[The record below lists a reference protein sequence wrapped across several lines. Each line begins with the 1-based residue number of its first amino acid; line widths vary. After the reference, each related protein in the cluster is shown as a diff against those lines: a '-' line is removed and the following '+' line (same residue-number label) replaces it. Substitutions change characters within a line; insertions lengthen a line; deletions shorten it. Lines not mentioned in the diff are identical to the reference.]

1 MFRRPDKRQ
10 RHPALTG
17 TESWQMQYGGHMTW
31 FIDRRLNGKNKST
44 VNRQRFLRRYKAQI
58 KQSISEAINKRSVT
72 DVDSGESVSIPTDDI
87 SEPMF
92 HQGRGGLRHRV
103 HPGNDHF
110 IQNDRIERPQG
121 GGGGGGGSG
130 QGQASPDGEG
140 QDEFVFQISKDEY
153 LDLLFEDLALPNL
166 KKNQHRQLNEYKTH
180 RAGFTAN
187 GVPAN
192 ISVVRSLQ
200 NSLARRTAMTAGK
213 KRELRELE
221 ASLDSVTNSEPAQLL
236 EEERLRKEI
245 AELRAKIERVPF
257 IDTFDLRY
265 KNYEKRAEPSSQA
278 VMFCLMDVSG
288 SMDQAT
294 KDMAKRFYI
303 LLYLFL
309 SRTYKNVEVVY
320 IRHHTQA
327 KEVDEHEF
335 FYSQETGGTIVSSAL
350 KLMDEVV
357 KERYDPAQWN
367 IYAAQASDGDNWA
380 DDSPLCHEI
389 LAKKLLPVVRYYS
402 YIEITRRAHQ
412 TLWREYEH
420 LQSMFDNFAM
430 QHIRDQDDIYPV
442 FRELFHKQSA
452 TSNS

>member
-1 MFRRPDKRQ
+1 
-10 RHPALTG
+10 
-17 TESWQMQYGGHMTW
+17 MTW

-110 IQNDRIERPQG
+110 VQNDRIERPQG
-121 GGGGGGGSG
+121 GGGGSGSG
-130 QGQASPDGEG
+130 QGQASQDGEG

-180 RAGFTAN
+180 RAGYTAN

-213 KRELRELE
+213 RRELRELE
-221 ASLDSVTNSEPAQLL
+221 SSLKVVENTEPAQLL

-265 KNYEKRAEPSSQA
+265 KNYEKRPEPSSQA

-335 FYSQETGGTIVSSAL
+335 FYSQETGAPSS
-350 KLMDEVV
+350 
-357 KERYDPAQWN
+357 
-367 IYAAQASDGDNWA
+367 
-380 DDSPLCHEI
+380 
-389 LAKKLLPVVRYYS
+389 
-402 YIEITRRAHQ
+402 RA
-412 TLWREYEH
+412 R
-420 LQSMFDNFAM
+420 
-430 QHIRDQDDIYPV
+430 
-442 FRELFHKQSA
+442 
-452 TSNS
+452 

>member
-1 MFRRPDKRQ
+1 M
-10 RHPALTG
+10 A
-17 TESWQMQYGGHMTW
+17 Y
-31 FIDRRLNGKNKST
+31 FIDRRLNGKNKSA
-44 VNRQRFLRRYKAQI
+44 VNRQRFLRRYKSQI

-72 DVDSGESVSIPTDDI
+72 DTESGESVSIPIDDI
-87 SEPMF
+87 NEPVF
-92 HQGRGGLRHRV
+92 HQGRGGSRHRV

-110 IQNDRIERPQG
+110 VQNDRVERPQG
-121 GGGGGGGSG
+121 GAGGSGSG
-130 QGQASPDGEG
+130 QGNASQDGEG

-166 KKNQHRQLNEYKTH
+166 RKNQHRQLNEFKTH
-180 RAGFTAN
+180 RAGFTSN

-213 KRELRELE
+213 RRMLHELE
-221 ASLDSVTNSEPAQLL
+221 AALHEVETSEPAQLL
-236 EEERLRKEI
+236 EEERLRQEI
-245 AELRAKIERVPF
+245 ADLRARIERVPF

-265 KNYEKRAEPSSQA
+265 KNFEKRPEPSSQA

-327 KEVDEHEF
+327 KEVDEQEF

-357 KERYDPAQWN
+357 KERYDPSQWN

-380 DDSPLCHEI
+380 DDCRCATRFWRNIFCRWYAITAISRSPGARIRRCGGNMNICRPCLTI
-389 LAKKLLPVVRYYS
+389 LRFSIFVSLKIFIRYSGSFSTNRLLRPES
-402 YIEITRRAHQ
+402 QAGH
-412 TLWREYEH
+412 
-420 LQSMFDNFAM
+420 
-430 QHIRDQDDIYPV
+430 
-442 FRELFHKQSA
+442 
-452 TSNS
+452 

>member
-1 MFRRPDKRQ
+1 MATSF
-10 RHPALTG
+10 
-17 TESWQMQYGGHMTW
+17 GGNMTY
-31 FIDRRLNGKNKST
+31 FIDRRLNGKNKSA
-44 VNRQRFLRRYKAQI
+44 VNRQRFLRRYKSQI
-58 KQSISEAINKRSVT
+58 KQSIAEAINKRSVT
-72 DVDSGESVSIPTDDI
+72 DVDSGESVSIPIEDI
-87 SEPMF
+87 NEPMF

-110 IQNDRIERPQG
+110 VQNDRIERPP
-121 GGGGGGGSG
+121 GGGGGGSG
-130 QGQASPDGEG
+130 QGDASKDGEG
-140 QDEFVFQISKDEY
+140 QDEFSFQISKDEY

-166 KKNQHRQLNEYKTH
+166 QKNQYRQLTEYKTH
-180 RAGFTAN
+180 RSGYTSN

-213 KRELRELE
+213 KRELRALE
-221 ASLDSVTNSEPAQLL
+221 STLNDVENSEPAQLL

-245 AELRAKIERVPF
+245 AELRQKIAKTPF

-265 KNYEKRAEPSSQA
+265 KNYERRPEPSSQA

-309 SRTYKNVEVVY
+309 SRTYKNVDVVY

-327 KEVDEHEF
+327 KEVDEQEF

-350 KLMDEVV
+350 KLMDEVIQ
-357 KERYDPAQWN
+357 ERYDPAIWN

-380 DDSPLCHEI
+380 DDSPLCHQV
-389 LAKKLLPVVRYYS
+389 LAQKLLPMVRYYS

-412 TLWREYEH
+412 TLWREYEV
-420 LQSMFDNFAM
+420 LQEKFSNFAM
-430 QHIRDQDDIYPV
+430 QHIREPEDIYPV
-442 FRELFHKQSA
+442 FRELFHKQ
-452 TSNS
+452 TVEN

>member
-1 MFRRPDKRQ
+1 
-10 RHPALTG
+10 
-17 TESWQMQYGGHMTW
+17 MTY
-31 FIDRRLNGKNKST
+31 FIDRRLNGKNKSA
-44 VNRQRFLRRYKAQI
+44 VNRQRFLRRYKSQI
-58 KQSISEAINKRSVT
+58 KQSIAEAINKRSVT
-72 DVDSGESVSIPTDDI
+72 DVDSGESVSIPNADI
-87 SEPMF
+87 NEPIF
-92 HQGRGGLRHRV
+92 HHVRGGLRHRV

-110 IQNDRIERPQG
+110 VQNDRIERPQG
-121 GGGGGGGSG
+121 GGGGGSG
-130 QGQASPDGEG
+130 QGEASQDGEG
-140 QDEFVFQISKDEY
+140 EDEFSFQISKDEY

-166 KKNQHRQLNEYKTH
+166 RKNQHKQLNEFKTH
-180 RAGFTAN
+180 RSGYTSN

-221 ASLDSVTNSEPAQLL
+221 STLTEVEHSEPAQLL

-245 AELRAKIERVPF
+245 AELRAKIAKTPF

-265 KNYEKRAEPSSQA
+265 RNYERRPEPSSQA

-309 SRTYKNVEVVY
+309 SRTYKNVDVVY

-327 KEVDEHEF
+327 KEVDEQEF

-350 KLMDEVV
+350 KLMDDVIR
-357 KERYDPAQWN
+357 ERYDPAQWN

-380 DDSPLCHEI
+380 DDSPLCHQLLAQKI
-389 LAKKLLPVVRYYS
+389 LPLVRYYS

-412 TLWREYEH
+412 TLWREYEV
-420 LQSMFDNFAM
+420 LQEKFDNFAM
-430 QHIRDQDDIYPV
+430 QHIREQEDIYPV
-442 FRELFHKQSA
+442 FRELFHKQVQDH
-452 TSNS
+452 

>member
-1 MFRRPDKRQ
+1 
-10 RHPALTG
+10 
-17 TESWQMQYGGHMTW
+17 MTY
-31 FIDRRLNGKNKST
+31 FIDRRLNGKNKSA
-44 VNRQRFLRRYKAQI
+44 VNRQRFLRRYKSQI
-58 KQSISEAINKRSVT
+58 KQSIAEAINKRSVT
-72 DVDSGESVSIPTDDI
+72 DVDSGESVSIPNADI
-87 SEPMF
+87 NEPMF

-110 IQNDRIERPQG
+110 VQNDRIERPQG
-121 GGGGGGGSG
+121 GGGGGSG
-130 QGQASPDGEG
+130 QGDASQDGEG
-140 QDEFVFQISKDEY
+140 EDEFSFQISKDEY

-166 KKNQHRQLNEYKTH
+166 KKNQHKQLNEYKTH
-180 RAGFTAN
+180 RSCYTSN

-221 ASLDSVTNSEPAQLL
+221 STLSEVEISEPAQLL

-245 AELRAKIERVPF
+245 AELRAKIAKTPF

-265 KNYEKRAEPSSQA
+265 RNYERRAEPSSQA

-309 SRTYKNVEVVY
+309 SRTYKNVDVVY

-327 KEVDEHEF
+327 KEVDEQEF

-350 KLMDEVV
+350 KLMDEVIQ
-357 KERYDPAQWN
+357 ERYDPAQWN

-380 DDSPLCHEI
+380 DDSPLCHQLLAQKI
-389 LAKKLLPVVRYYS
+389 LPMVRYYS

-412 TLWREYEH
+412 TLWREYEV
-420 LQSMFDNFAM
+420 LQQKFGNFAM
-430 QHIRDQDDIYPV
+430 QHIREQEDIYPV
-442 FRELFHKQSA
+442 FRELFHKQ
-452 TSNS
+452 TENG

>member
-1 MFRRPDKRQ
+1 
-10 RHPALTG
+10 
-17 TESWQMQYGGHMTW
+17 MTW
-31 FIDRRLNGKNKST
+31 FIDRRLNGKNKSM

-72 DVDSGESVSIPTDDI
+72 DVDSGESVSIPTEDI

-110 IQNDRIERPQG
+110 VQNDRIERPQG
-121 GGGGGGGSG
+121 GGGGSGSG
-130 QGQASPDGEG
+130 QGQASQDGEG

-166 KKNQHRQLNEYKTH
+166 KQNQQRQLTEYKTH
-180 RAGFTAN
+180 RAGYTAN

-213 KRELRELE
+213 RRELHALE
-221 ASLDSVTNSEPAQLL
+221 ENLAIISNSEPAQLL

-265 KNYEKRAEPSSQA
+265 NPSSQA

-288 SMDQAT
+288 SMDQST

-357 KERYDPAQWN
+357 KERYNPAQWN

-420 LQSMFDNFAM
+420 LQSTFDNFAM

-442 FRELFHKQSA
+442 FRELFHKQNA
-452 TSNS
+452 TAKG

>member
-1 MFRRPDKRQ
+1 
-10 RHPALTG
+10 
-17 TESWQMQYGGHMTW
+17 MTY
-31 FIDRRLNGKNKST
+31 FIDRRLNGKNKSA
-44 VNRQRFLRRYKAQI
+44 VNRQRFLRRYKSQI
-58 KQSISEAINKRSVT
+58 KQSIAEAINKRSVT
-72 DVDSGESVSIPTDDI
+72 DVDSGESVSIPNSDI
-87 SEPMF
+87 NEPMF

-110 IQNDRIERPQG
+110 VQNDRIERPQG
-121 GGGGGGGSG
+121 GGGGGSG
-130 QGQASPDGEG
+130 QGDASQEGEG
-140 QDEFVFQISKDEY
+140 EDEFSFQISKDEY

-166 KKNQHRQLNEYKTH
+166 KKNQHKQLTEFKTH
-180 RAGFTAN
+180 RSGYTSN

-221 ASLDSVTNSEPAQLL
+221 STLSEVEISEPAQLL

-245 AELRAKIERVPF
+245 AELRAKIAKTPF

-265 KNYEKRAEPSSQA
+265 RNYERRAEPSSQA

-309 SRTYKNVEVVY
+309 SRTYKNVDVVY

-327 KEVDEHEF
+327 KEVDEQEF

-350 KLMDEVV
+350 KLMDEVIQ
-357 KERYDPAQWN
+357 ERYDPAQWN

-380 DDSPLCHEI
+380 DDSPLCHQLLAQKI
-389 LAKKLLPVVRYYS
+389 LPMVRYYS

-412 TLWREYEH
+412 TLWREYEV
-420 LQSMFDNFAM
+420 LQQKFGNFAM
-430 QHIRDQDDIYPV
+430 QHIREQEDIYPV
-442 FRELFHKQSA
+442 FRELFHKQVQDH
-452 TSNS
+452 

>member
-1 MFRRPDKRQ
+1 
-10 RHPALTG
+10 
-17 TESWQMQYGGHMTW
+17 MTY
-31 FIDRRLNGKNKST
+31 FIDRRLNGKNKSA
-44 VNRQRFLRRYKAQI
+44 VNRQRFLRRYKSQI
-58 KQSISEAINKRSVT
+58 KQSIAEAINKRSVT
-72 DVDSGESVSIPTDDI
+72 DVDSGESVSIPNADI
-87 SEPMF
+87 NEPMF

-110 IQNDRIERPQG
+110 VQNDRIERPQG
-121 GGGGGGGSG
+121 GGGGGSG
-130 QGQASPDGEG
+130 QGDASQDGEG
-140 QDEFVFQISKDEY
+140 EDEFSFQISKDEY

-166 KKNQHRQLNEYKTH
+166 KKNQHKQLNEYKTH
-180 RAGFTAN
+180 RSGYTSN

-221 ASLDSVTNSEPAQLL
+221 STLSEVEISEPAQLL

-245 AELRAKIERVPF
+245 AELRAKIAKTPF

-265 KNYEKRAEPSSQA
+265 RNYERRAEPSSQA

-309 SRTYKNVEVVY
+309 SRTYKNVDVVY

-327 KEVDEHEF
+327 KEVDEQEF

-350 KLMDEVV
+350 KLMDEVIQ
-357 KERYDPAQWN
+357 ERYDPAQWN

-380 DDSPLCHEI
+380 DDSPLCHQLLAQKI
-389 LAKKLLPVVRYYS
+389 LPMVRYYS

-412 TLWREYEH
+412 TLWREYEV
-420 LQSMFDNFAM
+420 LQHKFGNFAM
-430 QHIRDQDDIYPV
+430 QHIREQEDIYPV
-442 FRELFHKQSA
+442 FRELFHKQ
-452 TSNS
+452 TENG

>member
-1 MFRRPDKRQ
+1 
-10 RHPALTG
+10 
-17 TESWQMQYGGHMTW
+17 
-31 FIDRRLNGKNKST
+31 
-44 VNRQRFLRRYKAQI
+44 
-58 KQSISEAINKRSVT
+58 
-72 DVDSGESVSIPTDDI
+72 
-87 SEPMF
+87 
-92 HQGRGGLRHRV
+92 
-103 HPGNDHF
+103 
-110 IQNDRIERPQG
+110 
-121 GGGGGGGSG
+121 
-130 QGQASPDGEG
+130 
-140 QDEFVFQISKDEY
+140 
-153 LDLLFEDLALPNL
+153 
-166 KKNQHRQLNEYKTH
+166 
-180 RAGFTAN
+180 
-187 GVPAN
+187 
-192 ISVVRSLQ
+192 
-200 NSLARRTAMTAGK
+200 
-213 KRELRELE
+213 
-221 ASLDSVTNSEPAQLL
+221 
-236 EEERLRKEI
+236 
-245 AELRAKIERVPF
+245 VPF

-265 KNYEKRAEPSSQA
+265 KNYEKRPEPSSQA

-380 DDSPLCHEI
+380 DDSPLCHEFWRRKFCRWCVTTAI
-389 LAKKLLPVVRYYS
+389 SKLPA
-402 YIEITRRAHQ
+402 AHQ

-430 QHIRDQDDIYPV
+430 QHIRDQEDIYPV

-452 TSNS
+452 TSNA